1 MVSAAEGFLIL
12 GSLEEEEDVTLIQR
26 ITKIKGEVI
35 LKIRRSVHICSG
47 ALWLFLCLSV
57 SVKMKSGLFPHSLRR
72 EPGLQLCMLG
82 GNYCDLNSYYICISL
97 CFVAAEQQHNF

>member
-12 GSLEEEEDVTLIQR
+12 GSLEEAEDVTLIQR

-72 EPGLQLCMLG
+72 EPGLQE
-82 GNYCDLNSYYICISL
+82 NYCDLNSHYICNSL

>member
-47 ALWLFLCLSV
+47 ALWLFFMSLC
-57 SVKMKSGLFPHSLRR
+57 VKMKSGLFPHSLRR

-82 GNYCDLNSYYICISL
+82 GNYCDLNSHYICISL
-97 CFVAAEQQHNF
+97 CFVAAEQQDKL